1 MNLKQLKAL
10 CEVVDRGYTI
20 SGAAHSLCLTQPS
33 ITRQIQELEKEL
45 GIELFVRKRNKI
57 LDMTSQGREVV
68 AIARRM
74 LEDAK
79 NMQRVSDELSQLAAG

>member
-20 SGAAHSLCLTQPS
+20 SGAAHSLFRTQPS

-45 GIELFVRKRNKI
+45 GIELFER
-57 LDMTSQGREVV
+57 
-68 AIARRM
+68 
-74 LEDAK
+74 
-79 NMQRVSDELSQLAAG
+79 